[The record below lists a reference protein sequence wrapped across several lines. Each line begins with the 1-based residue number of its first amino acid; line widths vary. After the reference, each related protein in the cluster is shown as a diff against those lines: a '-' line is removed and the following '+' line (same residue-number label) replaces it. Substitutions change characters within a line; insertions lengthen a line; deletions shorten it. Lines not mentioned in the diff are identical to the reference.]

1 MGPGKE
7 AEVMTLEL
15 NDQERDF
22 LLETLTTAL
31 REKEHELHHTYSS
44 EFKRYLQRRITLIEK
59 LKSKLLLAQ
68 VG

>member
-7 AEVMTLEL
+7 VVVMTLEL

-22 LLETLTTAL
+22 LLETLDAVL

-44 EFKRYLQRRITLIEK
+44 EFKRYLQRRIVLIEK

-68 VG
+68 VR